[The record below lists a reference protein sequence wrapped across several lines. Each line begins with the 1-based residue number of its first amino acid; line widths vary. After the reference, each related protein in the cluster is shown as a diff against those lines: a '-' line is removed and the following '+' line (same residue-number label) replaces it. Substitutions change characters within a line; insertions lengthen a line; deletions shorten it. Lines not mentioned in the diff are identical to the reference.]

1 MDGQDGGGRLLEAA
15 LAENRAS
22 FVAALASGDAKAA
35 AAVYAGNAKLLAPSA
50 ELLRGS
56 EAIEA
61 FWRAG
66 LEAGIRAAELEAVE
80 LDQHDGLAYEI
91 GRYALRLEPAEGGTV
106 VDRGKYLLVH
116 ERQEDGTWR
125 WAVEMFNP
133 DSSPAAARVDEAGK
147 GARR

>member
-1 MDGQDGGGRLLEAA
+1 MDERRHDSPLLDESFATTRAA
-15 LAENRAS
+15 
-22 FVAALASGDAKAA
+22 FVAALGSGDAKAA
-35 AAVYAGNAKLLAPSA
+35 AAVYSGNARLLAPSA
-50 ELLRGS
+50 ELLLGS

-66 LEAGIRAAELEAVE
+66 IEAGISGVELNSFELEYN
-80 LDQHDGLAYEI
+80 DSLAYEI
-91 GRYALRLEPAEGGTV
+91 GRYALQLEPAEGGTV

-133 DSSPAAARVDEAGK
+133 DSPPAAAGVDKAGK
-147 GARR
+147 GAGR

>member
-1 MDGQDGGGRLLEAA
+1 VDAQDGDGRPLDEA

-22 FVAALASGDAKAA
+22 FVAALAGGDAKGA
-35 AAVYAGNAKLLAPSA
+35 AAVYARNARLLAPSA

-66 LEAGIRAAELEAVE
+66 LESGIRAAELEAV
-80 LDQHDGLAYEI
+80 Q
-91 GRYALRLEPAEGGTV
+91 LEPAEGGTV

-116 ERQEDGTWR
+116 ERQEDGSWR

-133 DSSPAAARVDEAGK
+133 DAPAATASDNNAVE